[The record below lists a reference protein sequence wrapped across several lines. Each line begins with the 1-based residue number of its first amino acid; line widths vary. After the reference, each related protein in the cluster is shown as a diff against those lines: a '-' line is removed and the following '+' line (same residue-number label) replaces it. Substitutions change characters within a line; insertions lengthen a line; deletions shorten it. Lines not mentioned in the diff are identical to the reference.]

1 MTAAHPCSEKG
12 VRPCRPDAAA
22 PLACDRHGGRSPV
35 HETRPSSSS
44 CAPCKANGEVCADND
59 TCCSNICNAFKY
71 AGPNSIE
78 ALKLCT
84 ANAACISGDCV
95 TGFCAQVCGDGSCD
109 GIERCRDKNSG
120 VECLSDCGRCPNGD
134 VCIDGADRSTG
145 PVATGGPSR
154 KVRPETTRKTQHFMA
169 QPRSGCT
176 RILSLISP
184 RWYVAIK
191 EPGMSLT
198 RKSFLTGSLAVGALA
213 VLDGCGFP
221 QSHRRDS
228 AG

>member
-12 VRPCRPDAAA
+12 VRPCRPDTAA

-59 TCCSNICNAFKY
+59 TCCSNLCNAFECV
-71 AGPNSIE
+71 GPNSIE
-78 ALKLCT
+78 ALKPCA

-95 TGFCAQVCGDGSCD
+95 AGFWAQVCGDGSCD

-134 VCIDGADRSTG
+134 VCIDGADCQ
-145 PVATGGPSR
+145 SR
-154 KVRPETTRKTQHFMA
+154 NCCTFICRGCECVGFSCSSDSQYC
-169 QPRSGCT
+169 SGSCSSIFS
-176 RILSLISP
+176 RCLP
-184 RWYVAIK
+184 
-191 EPGMSLT
+191 
-198 RKSFLTGSLAVGALA
+198 
-213 VLDGCGFP
+213 
-221 QSHRRDS
+221 
-228 AG
+228 